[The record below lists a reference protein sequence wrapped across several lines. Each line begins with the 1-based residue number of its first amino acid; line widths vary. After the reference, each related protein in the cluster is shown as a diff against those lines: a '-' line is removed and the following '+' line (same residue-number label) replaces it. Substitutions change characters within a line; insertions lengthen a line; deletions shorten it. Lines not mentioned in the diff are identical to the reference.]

1 MINDSSLRLDVAA
14 SVKSARIINGN
25 SWKRECADRVRR
37 ACGRRSARSSS
48 RLSSSLST
56 SRSLNEGSQLVRPWK
71 DHKMCQITS
80 KVWFFGSLGR
90 VRRATIGQRRGR
102 ARGTPR
108 VELIR
113 RDLAGRLKKCAG
125 NCDRPAEG
133 WLPRDESWRSE
144 GRGSSR
150 K

>member
-1 MINDSSLRLDVAA
+1 MWKEECEIVLAIIVVVVDV
-14 SVKSARIINGN
+14 
-25 SWKRECADRVRR
+25 EELERR
-37 ACGRRSARSSS
+37 KPA
-48 RLSSSLST
+48 SLSV
-56 SRSLNEGSQLVRPWK
+56 EGPQNVS
-71 DHKMCQITS
+71 DHGQNG
-80 KVWFFGSLGR
+80 WFFGSLGR
-90 VRRATIGQRRGR
+90 VRRTTIGQRRGR

-108 VELIR
+108 VGLIR

-133 WLPRDESWRSE
+133 WLSGDGSRRSE